1 MGDVSVTAVCEMG
14 NAVSPV
20 SGVFLSMLS
29 IMKSMCVCV
38 YVWKR
43 ELKYCRCLC
52 MLDVCVCVCVSA
64 EPAPPPEIQIPS
76 PCSVPL
82 KNSNTPR
89 HF

>member
-38 YVWKR
+38 CMCGR
-43 ELKYCRCLC
+43 ESLSTAGACVCSMC
-52 MLDVCVCVCVSA
+52 VCVCVCIS
-64 EPAPPPEIQIPS
+64 
-76 PCSVPL
+76 
-82 KNSNTPR
+82 
-89 HF
+89 